1 MIRVLGCITQQHEIW
16 LVGVA
21 AIICAFGCFTTLSVL
36 SRARAGNGDRLW
48 LAIASFTG
56 GATIWTTHFVA
67 MLAYHPGFAIGY
79 DIPTTILSI
88 LFAVSLTGIAFGVA
102 LHVNAPLGGALFG
115 AAVGAMHY
123 TGMAA
128 LSAPAHF
135 HWHGDYVFASVVT
148 GVVFGAASLYGF
160 AKRPALS
167 WRLGAAV
174 LMTLAIA
181 GHHFTAMSALTLELD
196 PLISLT
202 STAVMA
208 PTWLAIAVA
217 GVMVT
222 IAGFGLAGSVV
233 DQHLAQR
240 AATEAVRLRAHVE
253 ELEITKA
260 DLNLALQQAAAASD
274 AKSRFLAAMGHE
286 LRTPLNAI
294 IGFSDVMKQE
304 LFGPH
309 SDERYRH
316 YAADVHN
323 SGAHL
328 LRLINDILDFSKI
341 DGGHFDLHED
351 TLDPHD
357 VVRQAM
363 QMLRGQADAA
373 GIRLKHDIAG
383 DGAQL
388 RADERRVRQV
398 LLNLL
403 SNAIKFTPRD
413 RDVRISIARD
423 GGALAI
429 VVADTGIGIAAQDI
443 PRAFEPFGQIDSRL
457 ARKYEGAGLGL
468 PLSRRLME
476 LHGGTLT
483 IASELGVGTIVT
495 MGFPADRVMAAPR
508 KELAA

>member
-1 MIRVLGCITQQHEIW
+1 MLRVLGCVTQQHEIW

-36 SRARAGNGDRLW
+36 SRARAGKGDSLW
-48 LAIASFTG
+48 LGIASFTG

-67 MLAYHPGFAIGY
+67 MLAYQPGFAVGY
-79 DIPTTILSI
+79 DVPTTILSI
-88 LFAVSLTGIAFGVA
+88 LFAVSLTAAAFSVA
-102 LHVNAPLGGALFG
+102 LYVNATAGGALFG

-148 GVVFGAASLYGF
+148 GIVFGAAALYF
-160 AKRPALS
+160 AKRTALS
-167 WRLGAAV
+167 WRVGAAV

-196 PLISLT
+196 PLVPLT
-202 STAVMA
+202 STAIMA

-217 GVMVT
+217 GVMVM

-240 AATEAVRLRAHVE
+240 VAAEAVRLRAHVE

-274 AKSRFLAAMGHE
+274 AKSRFLAAMSHE

-294 IGFSDVMKQE
+294 IGFSAVMQQE

-309 SDERYRH
+309 SDERYRD
-316 YAADVHN
+316 YAADVHD

-328 LRLINDILDFSKI
+328 LQLINDILDFSKI
-341 DGGHFDLHED
+341 DAGQFDLQED

-357 VVRQAM
+357 VVRQAA
-363 QMLRGQADAA
+363 QMLHGQADAA
-373 GIRLKHDIAG
+373 GIRLKYDLAG
-383 DGAQL
+383 DGVLL

-413 RDVRISIARD
+413 RDVRVTVERHGD
-423 GGALAI
+423 ALAI
-429 VVADTGIGIAAQDI
+429 AVADQGIGIAADDI
-443 PRAFEPFGQIDSRL
+443 PRALEPFGQIDSRL

-483 IASELGVGTIVT
+483 IASELGIGTVVT
-495 MGFPADRVMAAPR
+495 MRFPADRVVAAPR
-508 KELAA
+508 EELAA